1 MTIKVAI
8 HHKTT
13 YQFDR
18 LVEILPHVVRLRPA
32 PHCRTP
38 IDSYSLKITPND
50 HFINWQ
56 QDPFSN
62 HLARLVFPE
71 KAKELSIT
79 VELIAD
85 MTVINPFDFFVED
98 SAQNFPFKYDAQLAK
113 DLAPYLEIKESGPAM
128 KKWLKGVDQS
138 EQAIVTFLVKENS
151 RTQQA
156 VNYVIRMEPGVQTC
170 EETLVSEYGSCRDSA
185 WLFVQTLRNMGLAAR
200 FASGYLVQL
209 TADVLSLDGPTGP
222 TEDFTDLHAWT
233 EVYIPGAGWI
243 GLDPTSGLFA
253 AEGHIPLA
261 CTPDPVSAAPITGST
276 GVCEVKFLHEN
287 SVSRIHEDPRVTKPY
302 SADQW
307 SEIDALGLKVDADL
321 KEQDVRLT
329 VGGEPTFISIDDM
342 ESEQWN
348 TAALGK
354 DKRRLAGELLL
365 SIKEHYGPDGL
376 LHIGQGKWYPGEP
389 LPRWALGLF
398 WRTDGKP
405 IWHNPKLFADEST
418 PGAANTSLAE
428 KFINTLAKKL
438 RLDTRYILPAFE
450 DKAFY
455 LKRESELPANV
466 ELWDSKIVDPL
477 EAVRIKRV
485 FDKGLDKESGYV
497 LPLSSTNVEDEI
509 TWLSCQWYFRKERL
523 TLIPGDSPA
532 GYRLPLESLPWEK
545 PDTNDK
551 EHEKDP
557 FSPREALAYPA
568 KTSDDKKTLKVTE
581 SEDGRIF
588 HTAICVEVR
597 DGRVYLFLP
606 PQTDLERYIELVG
619 AIEATAEKLTCPIII
634 EGYEPPKDPRLQ
646 KLMITPDP
654 GVIEVNV
661 QPSNSWPELT
671 SLAETLYEL
680 ARKQRLGTDKFMLD
694 GQHTGTGGGNHV
706 TLGAAKPEDSP
717 FLRRPDV
724 LASLIRYWQNHPSL
738 SYLFSGQ
745 FIGPTS
751 QAPRVD
757 EARDDNLYELEIAL
771 QQLDSEDTKQVWLVD
786 RILRNF
792 LVDLTGNTHRA
803 EFCIDKLYSPD
814 SASGR
819 LGILEFRNFE
829 MPPHWQMSALQVLL
843 IRSLVAQFWKTPY
856 TRPLI
861 NWGTEL
867 HDRFMLPHFV
877 WEDLGWVTKDLNDAG
892 YRFELD
898 WFAPFQEFRFP
909 YYGSIHA
916 AGIQIDVHRAIEPWH
931 VLGEESS
938 TQGTSR
944 YVDSSVERLQIR
956 ARNMT
961 GNRFIVTCNGRKVPM
976 RNTGTEGEFVGGVRY
991 KAWAPWSALH
1001 PTINVHSPLVID
1013 IVDTYHK
1020 RSLGGCTYHVS
1031 HPGGRNYDT
1040 FPVNANE
1047 AEARRVARFWQHG
1060 HTQGE
1065 MDLDLREPHSA
1076 HPYTLD
1082 MRFNHQPKK

>member
-1 MTIKVAI
+1 MSIKVAI
-8 HHKTT
+8 HHETT
-13 YQFDR
+13 YRFDR

-38 IDSYSLKITPND
+38 IDSYSLKISPSS

-71 KAKELSIT
+71 PATELSIT

-98 SAQNFPFKYDAQLAK
+98 SAQHFPFKYDPQLAK
-113 DLAPYLEIKESGPAM
+113 DLAPYLEIKENGPAM
-128 KKWLKGVDQS
+128 KKWLQGVDKKRQP
-138 EQAIVTFLVKENS
+138 IVTFLVTENS
-151 RTQQA
+151 RTQAA

-170 EETLVSEYGSCRDSA
+170 EETLTSEYGSCRDSA
-185 WLFVQTLRNMGLAAR
+185 WLFVQTLRHMGLAAR

-209 TADVLSLDGPTGP
+209 TADVRSIDGPGGP

-276 GVCEVKFLHEN
+276 GVCEVEFFHEN
-287 SVSRIHEDPRVTKPY
+287 SVTRIHEDPRVTKPF
-302 SADQW
+302 SAQQW
-307 SEIDALGLKVDADL
+307 QAIDALGMKVDAAL
-321 KEQDVRLT
+321 EKQDVRLT

-354 DKRRLAGELLL
+354 EKRKLAGELLHAL
-365 SIKEHYGPDGL
+365 KKHYGPEGL
-376 LHIGQGKWYPGEP
+376 IHIGQGKWYPGEP

-405 IWHNPKLFADEST
+405 LWHNPALLADERTSGSAT
-418 PGAANTSLAE
+418 TKQAAVFVA
-428 KFINTLAKKL
+428 TLAK
-438 RLDTRYILPAFE
+438 RLGISPSFILPAFE
-450 DKAFY
+450 DKAWY
-455 LKRESELPANV
+455 LKREAELPANV
-466 ELWDSKIVDPL
+466 SLWDNKVVDPL
-477 EAVRIKRV
+477 EAARIKHV
-485 FDKGLDKESGYV
+485 FAHGLDKETGYV
-497 LPLSSTNVEDEI
+497 MPLSSTEVEGEI
-509 TWLSCQWYFRKERL
+509 NWVSCRWYFRKEKL
-523 TLIPGDSPA
+523 ALVPGDSPV
-532 GYRLPLESLPWEK
+532 GFRLPLNSLPWQA
-545 PDTNDK
+545 PDNSED

-557 FSPREALAYPA
+557 FAPRDDLPYPLLTEA
-568 KTSDDKKTLKVTE
+568 DDSVLEAVAAE
-581 SEDGRIF
+581 NARIF
-588 HTAICVEVR
+588 HTALCAEVR
-597 DGRVYLFLP
+597 DGRLYLFLP
-606 PQTDLERYIELVG
+606 PQTDLERYVTLIA
-619 AIEATAEKLTCPIII
+619 AIEATAEKLTCPVII

-646 KLMITPDP
+646 KLLITPDP

-661 QPSNSWPELT
+661 QPSNNWPDLT
-671 SLAETLYEL
+671 KLIHILYEQ
-680 ARKQRLGTDKFMLD
+680 ARQNRLGTEKFMLD
-694 GQHTGTGGGNHV
+694 GRHTGTGGGNHV

-724 LASLIRYWQNHPSL
+724 LGSLIRYWQNHPCL

-771 QQLDSEDTKQVWLVD
+771 QQLDEIESEQLWLVD

-814 SASGR
+814 SSSGR
-819 LGILEFRNFE
+819 LGIVEFRNFE

-843 IRSLVAQFWKTPY
+843 IRTLVAHFWKTPY
-856 TRPLI
+856 TKPLI

-877 WEDLGWVTKDLNDAG
+877 WEDLGWVIDDIKQAG
-892 YRFELD
+892 YEFNLE

-909 YYGSIHA
+909 HYGTIHV
-916 AGIQIDVHRAIEPWH
+916 AGIQLDLHRAIEPWH
-931 VLGEESS
+931 VLGEES
-938 TQGTSR
+938 TGQGTAR
-944 YVDSSVERLQIR
+944 YVDSSVERLQVR
-956 ARNMT
+956 TRNMT

-976 RNTGTEGEFVGGVRY
+976 RSTGTEGEFVGGIRY

-1001 PTINVHSPLVID
+1001 PSIGVHSPLVID
-1013 IVDTYHK
+1013 IVDTYNN

-1040 FPVNANE
+1040 FPVNGNE
-1047 AEARRVARFWQHG
+1047 AEARRVARFWKHG
-1060 HTQGE
+1060 HTHGD
-1065 MDLDLREPHSA
+1065 MDLDLGEPHKA

-1082 MRFNHQPKK
+1082 MRYKHRAK

>member
-8 HHKTT
+8 HHQTR
-13 YQFDR
+13 YHFDR
-18 LVEILPHVVRLRPA
+18 LVEILPHVIRLRPA

-38 IDSYSLKITPND
+38 IDAYSLKIEPAQ

-85 MTVINPFDFFVED
+85 MTVINPFDFFVEE
-98 SAQNFPFKYDAQLAK
+98 SAQYFPFKYDPQLAK
-113 DLAPYLEIKESGPAM
+113 DLAPYLELKESGPQLQE
-128 KKWLKGVDQS
+128 WLKGADHSRQS
-138 EQAIVTFLVKENS
+138 IVSFLVAENS

-156 VNYVIRMEPGVQTC
+156 INYIIRMEPGVQTC
-170 EETLVSEYGSCRDSA
+170 AQTLDKKLGSCRDTA
-185 WLFVQTLRNMGLAAR
+185 WLLIQTLRHMGLAAR

-209 TADVLSLDGPTGP
+209 APDVRALDGPGGP
-222 TEDFTDLHAWT
+222 AEDFTDLHAWA

-261 CTPDPVSAAPITGST
+261 CTPDPVSAAPITGAT
-276 GVCEVKFLHEN
+276 GRCEVEFFHEN
-287 SVSRIHEDPRVTKPY
+287 RVSRIHEDPRVTKPY
-302 SADQW
+302 TTEQW
-307 SEIDALGLKVDADL
+307 AEIDALGLQVDAVL
-321 KEQDVRLT
+321 ETNDVRLT

-342 ESEQWN
+342 ESAQWN

-354 DKRRLAGELLL
+354 EKRKLAGELLHAL
-365 SIKEHYGPDGL
+365 KEHYGPSGL
-376 LHIGQGKWYPGEP
+376 IHIGQGKWYPGEP
-389 LPRWALGLF
+389 VPRWALGLF

-405 IWHNPKLFADEST
+405 LWHHPQLLADDRTHGSANLRI
-418 PGAANTSLAE
+418 AANFVTALAR
-428 KFINTLAKKL
+428 
-438 RLDTRYILPAFE
+438 RLQLSPRHILPAFE
-450 DKAFY
+450 DKAWY

-466 ELWDSKIVDPL
+466 SLWDNKIIDPL
-477 EAVRIKRV
+477 EAARIKRV
-485 FDKGLDKESGYV
+485 FAHGLDKECGYV
-497 LPLSSTNVEDEI
+497 LPLSSHEDEGTI
-509 TWLSCQWYFRKERL
+509 QWLSCRWYFRKEKL
-523 TLIPGDSPA
+523 TLIPGDSPL
-532 GYRLPLESLPWEK
+532 GYRLPLDSLPWQAPQPGEQ
-545 PDTNDK
+545 
-551 EHEKDP
+551 EHGTDP
-557 FSPREALAYPA
+557 FAGREELPYPLELEDEEDSLELLDPA
-568 KTSDDKKTLKVTE
+568 
-581 SEDGRIF
+581 DGRIF
-588 HTAICVEVR
+588 HTALCVEVR
-597 DGRVYLFLP
+597 DGRLCIFLP
-606 PQTDLERYIELVG
+606 PQTDLERYVALIA
-619 AIEATAEKLTCPIII
+619 AIEATAEKLTCPVII

-646 KLMITPDP
+646 KLLITPDP

-661 QPSNSWPELT
+661 QPSKNWPELRD
-671 SLAETLYEL
+671 LVHTLYEQ
-680 ARKQRLGTDKFMLD
+680 ARQNRLGTEKFMLD
-694 GQHTGTGGGNHV
+694 GRHTGTGGGNHV
-706 TLGAAKPEDSP
+706 TLGAAKAEDSP
-717 FLRRPDV
+717 FLRRPD
-724 LASLIRYWQNHPSL
+724 LLGSLIRYWQNHPSL

-771 QQLDSEDTKQVWLVD
+771 QQLEGETSGQYWLVD

-819 LGILEFRNFE
+819 LGIVEFRNFE

-843 IRSLVAQFWKTPY
+843 LRALIARFWQTPY

-877 WEDLGWVTKDLNDAG
+877 WEDLGWVLDDLQQAG
-892 YRFELD
+892 YPFKAE

-909 YYGSIHA
+909 HYGSIHV
-916 AGIQIDVHRAIEPWH
+916 AGIQVDLHRAIEPWH
-931 VLGEESS
+931 VLGEES
-938 TQGTSR
+938 TGQGTAR
-944 YVDSSVERLQIR
+944 YVDSSVERLQVR

-961 GNRFIVTCNGRKVPM
+961 GNRFVVTCNGRKIPL
-976 RNTGTEGEFVGGVRY
+976 RSTGTEGEFVGGIRF

-1001 PTINVHSPLVID
+1001 PTIGIHSPLVID
-1013 IVDTYHK
+1013 VVDTHHN

-1047 AEARRVARFWQHG
+1047 AEARRVARFWKHG
-1060 HTQGE
+1060 YTQGE
-1065 MDLDLREPHSA
+1065 MTLDLAQPHEA

-1082 MRFNHQPKK
+1082 LRYRHRPR